1 MAASDRHGGRN
12 RQMKARIFM
21 WYPGSSNSELEEW
34 QSFKLP
40 RSVPRDD
47 NSQQSQPSKP
57 QYSQHHQLETKH
69 SNSQAYGAQSH
80 SNHAPNDI

>member
-1 MAASDRHGGRN
+1 
-12 RQMKARIFM
+12 MKARIFM

-80 SNHAPNDI
+80 SNHAPNDL